1 MCNMRMNNKVSKQQ
15 AHKKGHNWQI
25 QIDILFAFHLMTDD
39 KRQPA
44 DNRRH
49 STAMLVN
56 EWGRGNRQRGRV
68 VGRGGG

>member
-15 AHKKGHNWQI
+15 AHKKGTQLAI

-44 DNRRH
+44 DNRQP
-49 STAMLVN
+49 TTY
-56 EWGRGNRQRGRV
+56 NRQPTTRRDDTQPQCW
-68 VGRGGG
+68 